1 MRKVRQTGA
10 VVTTPKSPTQIY
22 FVPNSTLRSRISTAA
37 HDFRSDM
44 VTIPAGTKVY
54 DIYATNKEIR
64 SSVVPSLNTFY
75 ANDRRKSAVKIGEMV
90 LTSKFTTSAFG
101 DQGVFFKHQR
111 FEDK

>member
-1 MRKVRQTGA
+1 MRPDDESA
-10 VVTTPKSPTQIY
+10 
-22 FVPNSTLRSRISTAA
+22 
-37 HDFRSDM
+37 
-44 VTIPAGTKVY
+44 